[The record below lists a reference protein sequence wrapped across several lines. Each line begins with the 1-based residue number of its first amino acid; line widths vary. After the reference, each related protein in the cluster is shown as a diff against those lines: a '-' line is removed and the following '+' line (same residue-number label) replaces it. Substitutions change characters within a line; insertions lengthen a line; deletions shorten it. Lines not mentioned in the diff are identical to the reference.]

1 MIPQP
6 PNVIFIL
13 RKMPHTLERQ
23 DTNEHC
29 PTCRSPVNL
38 VEALARLTAV
48 VLELHDHVAELL
60 ESDPEELDEE
70 Q

>member
-1 MIPQP
+1 
-6 PNVIFIL
+6 
-13 RKMPHTLERQ
+13 MPHFLERQ
-23 DTNEHC
+23 DTLEHC
-29 PTCRSPVNL
+29 PTCRSPLNL

-60 ESDPEELDEE
+60 ELDELDVVDEN

>member
-1 MIPQP
+1 
-6 PNVIFIL
+6 
-13 RKMPHTLERQ
+13 MPHTLARQ

-48 VLELHDHVAELL
+48 VLELHDHVVELL
-60 ESDPEELDEE
+60 ESDPEELEEE